1 MPTISECPT
10 CGYPVAASFE
20 GQSAVCANC
29 GEHLISQGVT
39 IPTPLFA
46 GSLGFVFGVLIG
58 PAILAA
64 SNWGRTYLEKK
75 ARGG

>member
-1 MPTISECPT
+1 MISSCPT
-10 CGYPVAASFE
+10 CGFPITASYE

-29 GEHLISQGVT
+29 GDNLISQGVT

-46 GSLGFVFGVLIG
+46 GGLGLVIGILIG

-64 SNWGRTYLEKK
+64 SGWGRSYLEKK